1 MRAPW
6 SLDNVTI
13 PAQGLSHEVGIP
25 GAKLFVTVANNIVV
39 GGTPT
44 TVEVLPNGSTQNL
57 KIGYGTVMTFP
68 INAEWVL
75 ITGTGANVSVR
86 LSSIPM
92 PLTVNV
98 VSVSSIGA
106 TVNTDVGQGGQKSGN
121 TTLNFGGTP
130 VDPRDRNWTLGSGDT
145 PSRSW
150 ALGSGDTPGRSW
162 ALGSSDVPGR
172 GWTLGSTDTPGR
184 SWSLGSGDTPGR
196 SWNMGPNDQ
205 PVIQG
210 ETPTAGTYKPVQTD
224 ANGNLLRGWTLG
236 SGDTPGRSWTLGASD
251 VPGRGWTLGSSDN
264 PVPWSSANK
273 PFNADASGNLEHV
286 PVLPGTTTPVW
297 NSQVKQDTV
306 GNIQHVPVLQG
317 TSTPIHTK
325 ALQYDSNNYP
335 LHTIGNVLAGGNGGD
350 SVINSIS
357 GTPFDTTGYYNIV
370 QAPPSGYK
378 WVVWGI
384 WTGFFIE
391 SAISSPSVSFTQ
403 WDFGVESLVNV
414 ANAGGTGAVVNPYWQ
429 LLRIIAGD
437 TVTQAGA
444 ANVASMLYCGNGPN
458 GWLSGNVSANINS
471 YDLLSL
477 HGASFQGATL
487 NVPFIVTPNMRL
499 LFEVTVSA
507 ISDIDN
513 AYLTMLP
520 MGYQEPL

>member
-13 PAQGLSHEVGIP
+13 PAQGLSHEVGIS
-25 GAKLFVTVANNIVV
+25 GAKLFVTVANNIIV
-39 GGTPT
+39 GGAST

-98 VSVSSIGA
+98 VSVSSISG

-130 VDPRDRNWTLGSGDT
+130 VDPRDRNWTLGNGDVPSRGWSLGSGDT

-150 ALGSGDTPGRSW
+150 ALGSGD
-162 ALGSSDVPGR
+162 V
-172 GWTLGSTDTPGR
+172 
-184 SWSLGSGDTPGR
+184 
-196 SWNMGPNDQ
+196 

-224 ANGNLLRGWTLG
+224 ANGNLLRGW
-236 SGDTPGRSWTLGASD
+236 SLGATD
-251 VPGRGWTLGSSDN
+251 VPGRGWSLGSGDQPDITANQSKALGTSTLPVYIRPLNSGDTPARSWGLGSNDNPDITVNQANPLGSSTK
-264 PVPWSSANK
+264 PVYIRGLNSSDTPK
-273 PFNADASGNLEHV
+273 PIGSNGGGF
-286 PVLPGTTTPVW
+286 T
-297 NSQVKQDTV
+297 QDTS
-306 GNIQHVPVLQG
+306 NNLQHVPVLQG

-325 ALQYDSNNYP
+325 AAQYDSNNYP

-357 GTPFDTTGYYNIV
+357 GNPFNTTGYQSIA
-370 QAPPSGYK
+370 QTPPAGYK
-378 WVVWGI
+378 WIVWGI

-391 SAISSPSVSFTQ
+391 SALTSPSVSFTQ
-403 WDFGVESLVNV
+403 WDFGVLSSVNV
-414 ANAGGTGAVVNPYWQ
+414 TNAGTAGATTKPKWQ
-429 LLRIIAGD
+429 LLQIISGD

-444 ANVASMLYCGNGPN
+444 SDVASILYCGNGPN
-458 GWLSGNVSANINS
+458 GWLNGNVLSS
-471 YDLLSL
+471 VTGYDLLQL
-477 HGASFQGATL
+477 HGTDFQGATL
-487 NVPFIVTPNMRL
+487 NVPLVVTPNMEL
-499 LFEVTVSA
+499 LFEVYISA
-507 ISDIDN
+507 ISDIN
-513 AYLTMLP
+513 EAYLTMLP